1 MVGPAAPGQPVG
13 VRTQVLD
20 ELSETLSGLL
30 SDGRAPLVEI
40 SGAEDLVNAVQ
51 ARLGPRG
58 DRLQVQVND
67 TPEVRVV
74 AGDTVIETQLQAWI
88 GRLTAAVA

>member
-1 MVGPAAPGQPVG
+1 M
-13 VRTQVLD
+13 LD